1 MIMSEHFCSNMNWHT
16 KSILFLN
23 YLHLQFHIVG
33 MIHSPFIGLSRFN
46 LDQFVASICVH
57 FNSWFTHFQI
67 IRYFSRAESM
77 YFSHFTGLYFSGVVS
92 VVQQLSAVT
101 SLPWQPLSAHS
112 RRQGARKS
120 PTDILSSARFLVEL
134 RSKICQQ
141 GDLIKTTTLSQKA
154 NYIGP
159 NYSHGKMKFVPV
171 LTGKEF
177 IINWNRGLCMY
188 WNIYVWLNCPTNDK
202 RIIWSQHLGV

>member
-120 PTDILSSARFLVEL
+120 PTDILSSALFLANL
-134 RSKICQQ
+134 RSKICQK
-141 GDLIKTTTLSQKA
+141 GGLANTTTLSQEGYFQGSK
-154 NYIGP
+154 
-159 NYSHGKMKFVPV
+159 
-171 LTGKEF
+171 L
-177 IINWNRGLCMY
+177 
-188 WNIYVWLNCPTNDK
+188 
-202 RIIWSQHLGV
+202 